1 MHYTTSGVVNSK
13 AVTEVMTELRSSPLL
28 LPLVSVALPA
38 PLYLLL
44 SLPLPPSLV
53 LPPLVVLPSPLPPP
67 PSSPPTSPSLSTW
80 DH

>member
-28 LPLVSVALPA
+28 LPLVSVALPP

-44 SLPLPPSLV
+44 SLP
-53 LPPLVVLPSPLPPP
+53 LPPLVVLPSPLPPLP